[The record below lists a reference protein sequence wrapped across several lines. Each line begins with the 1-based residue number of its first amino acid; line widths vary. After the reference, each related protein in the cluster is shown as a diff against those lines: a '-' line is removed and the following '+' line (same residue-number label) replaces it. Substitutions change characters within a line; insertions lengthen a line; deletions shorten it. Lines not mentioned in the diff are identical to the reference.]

1 MGCLVLESFWK
12 GNRTLGVEVLRNLE
26 VIRNGL
32 PKNLGIPNMRNR
44 IRTGSEVSSG
54 TWAF

>member
-1 MGCLVLESFWK
+1 MGCLVFGSFWK
-12 GNRTLGVEVLRNLE
+12 GNHTLGVEVLRNLE
-26 VIRNGL
+26 VTRNGL

-44 IRTGSEVSSG
+44 FRTRSEVSLG